1 MKASRVLFLALSL
14 VVATSLALPTAAG
27 AYREPPPPSPDSQ
40 MLRSL
45 SGQLAAAGS
54 AREAMWRGL
63 PAGLR
68 EAVVAF
74 QRVSYIGESTIIE
87 PARGGPAGLV
97 SRAAAGCKSVTKSRS
112 AYNVFGQVLWTYYQK
127 IDWCYNG
134 TKITSKT
141 RIRWG
146 DLPWYS
152 LWQFIGHMDSV
163 QSGGVGQWSYRAW
176 TQGEFRFSLVGYPV
190 QHAYPWVDMT
200 VYGNGTSKGSSGG

>member
-1 MKASRVLFLALSL
+1 MKARRALFLGFTL
-14 VVATSLALPTAAG
+14 VMVISLALPAAAG
-27 AYREPPPPSPDSQ
+27 ATREPPPPGPDIQ

-54 AREAMWRGL
+54 AREEMWTGL
-63 PAGLR
+63 PADVR
-68 EAVVAF
+68 DAVVAF
-74 QRVSYIGESTIIE
+74 NRVSYIGVSTVAE
-87 PARGGPAGLV
+87 PAQGSQGGLV
-97 SRAAAGCKSVTKSRS
+97 SMATAGCKSVTKSRS

-134 TKITSKT
+134 SKITSKT

-152 LWQFIGHMDSV
+152 LWQFMGHIGSS

-190 QHAYPWVDMT
+190 QYAYPWVDMT